1 MKKRI
6 KYMDMA
12 KAIAFIFV
20 VLGHTYYQK
29 PGYIERLAFAFHMPL
44 FFIVSGYFFNQKGI
58 TKSFLQKSAKGLLL
72 PYVYTAIV
80 IIIINLIIDAVNSVN
95 VVPNIIRW
103 ISAMFYGS
111 GSRTDWSYW
120 PGTVYMMG
128 ATWFLLAMFW
138 GRLILAS
145 VLKICDDNP
154 VLRGGGVF
162 VIPIAYV
169 GWYMSNNGEWLPL
182 SFYAGLTAVFF
193 IWIGYLCRQY
203 QVFEQPF
210 PVIIWLV
217 MLLVAIYTTMAVKPL
232 YMVSNGYNSGLINVF
247 SGIII
252 SFIVIKACKYW
263 EENIKVGVRGIAFM
277 GKHTLLLIALHM
289 FEGKFLP
296 WNTTIPKF
304 LSSHGLPANY
314 YSICVLRLVLLMVTL
329 ICITLLKKLFF
340 EAKKRVDE

>member
-6 KYMDMA
+6 DYLDMA
-12 KAIAFIFV
+12 KAIAFVFV

-29 PGYIERLAFAFHMPL
+29 PAYIERFAFAFHMPL
-44 FFIVSGYFFNQKGI
+44 FFIVSGYFFKQKGI

-80 IIIINLIIDAVNSVN
+80 IILINLIKDAVNGVN

-145 VLKICDDNP
+145 VLKICGDRP
-154 VLRGGGVF
+154 VFQGAF
-162 VIPIAYV
+162 IIPIAYV

-193 IWIGYLCRQY
+193 IWIGYLCKQY

-210 PVIIWLV
+210 PIIIWLI
-217 MLLVAIYTTMAVKPL
+217 MLLVAIFTAMAVKPL
-232 YMVSNGYNSGLINVF
+232 YMVSNGYNGGLMNVF
-247 SGIII
+247 SGITI
-252 SFIVIKACKYW
+252 SLVVIKACKYW
-263 EENIKVGVRGIAFM
+263 EEKIKFGVREVTFFGQ
-277 GKHTLLLIALHM
+277 HTLLLISLHM

-304 LSSHGLPANY
+304 LINHGLPANY
-314 YSICVLRLVLLMVTL
+314 YSICILRLILLMIAL
-329 ICITLLKKLFF
+329 ICITSLKKQFF
-340 EAKKRVDE
+340 KAPKRVD